1 MNGNTT
7 LKIFQY
13 AIIDISLS
21 AWPYLQGIVISHL
34 RTNDKAVLYQA
45 NHGQHISSLQL
56 CLGMAESHIQE
67 NDRTWTLNPQTIA
80 IHHMCVYVLYVYTN
94 ILVCIFICI
103 LYVYMACLIHSIL
116 E

>member
-1 MNGNTT
+1 MVQWVRGPINHCITGIQIAQIFLKKQHKHTKNPATMNGNTT

-67 NDRTWTLNPQTIA
+67 NDRT
-80 IHHMCVYVLYVYTN
+80 
-94 ILVCIFICI
+94 
-103 LYVYMACLIHSIL
+103 
-116 E
+116 